1 MAVNYAAK
9 YSQQVDERFKLGAL
23 TSSLVNYAFEWLGV
37 STVKVYSMPTAA
49 MGDYTTEGA
58 SRYGTPEEL
67 GNEVQEM
74 TLAKDRA
81 FTFTID
87 KKSEDDTMGT
97 MEAGAALRRQIDEV
111 VIPEIDTYRIA
122 KLVAGADAGNIVKDT
137 AVTKANAYE
146 KFLAVQEILDNKKV
160 PTGGRICIC
169 TPGYYNM
176 LKLDEAFTKKGDMAT
191 QIAINGLVGEV
202 DGVYFVKAPKSYFPE
217 KVHFIIT
224 NPIVMPSPIKLAEYK
239 IHDDAPGISGYLVA
253 VYSAMVLSIC
263 CSRDIRRLD
272 KTYIVE
278 RKNAT
283 L

>member
-239 IHDDAPGISGYLVA
+239 IHDDAPGISGYLVEGRVRYDA
-253 VYSAMVLSIC
+253 LVLNKKKDAIGVC
-263 CSRDIRRLD
+263 EDPA
-272 KTYIVE
+272 E
-278 RKNAT
+278 
-283 L
+283 

>member
-97 MEAGAALRRQIDEV
+97 MEAGAALRRHIDEV
-111 VIPEIDTYRIA
+111 VIPEIDTYRIS

-239 IHDDAPGISGYLVA
+239 IHDDAPGISGYLVEGRVRYDA
-253 VYSAMVLSIC
+253 FVLNKKKDAIGVC
-263 CSRDIRRLD
+263 EDP
-272 KTYIVE
+272 TE
-278 RKNAT
+278 
-283 L
+283 

>member
-122 KLVAGADAGNIVKDT
+122 KLVADADAGNIVKDT

-239 IHDDAPGISGYLVA
+239 IHDDAPGISGYLVEGRVRYDA
-253 VYSAMVLSIC
+253 FV
-263 CSRDIRRLD
+263 LD
-272 KTYIVE
+272 KKKDAIGVCE
-278 RKNAT
+278 DPAE
-283 L
+283 

>member
-74 TLAKDRA
+74 TLSKDRA

-239 IHDDAPGISGYLVA
+239 IHDDAPGISGYLVEGRVRYDA
-253 VYSAMVLSIC
+253 FVLNKKKDAIGVC
-263 CSRDIRRLD
+263 EDP
-272 KTYIVE
+272 TE
-278 RKNAT
+278 
-283 L
+283 

>member
-137 AVTKANAYE
+137 VVTKANAYE

-239 IHDDAPGISGYLVA
+239 IHDDAPGISGYLVEGRVRYDA
-253 VYSAMVLSIC
+253 FVLNKKKDAIGVC
-263 CSRDIRRLD
+263 EDPA
-272 KTYIVE
+272 E
-278 RKNAT
+278 
-283 L
+283 

>member
-49 MGDYTTEGA
+49 MGDYATEGA

-239 IHDDAPGISGYLVA
+239 IHDDAPGISGYLVEGRVRYDA
-253 VYSAMVLSIC
+253 FVLNKKKDAIGVC
-263 CSRDIRRLD
+263 EDP
-272 KTYIVE
+272 TE
-278 RKNAT
+278 
-283 L
+283 

>member
-49 MGDYTTEGA
+49 MGDYTTEGT

-111 VIPEIDTYRIA
+111 VIPEIDTYRIS

-239 IHDDAPGISGYLVA
+239 IHDDAPGISGYLVEGRVRYDA
-253 VYSAMVLSIC
+253 FVLNKKKDAIGVC
-263 CSRDIRRLD
+263 EDPA
-272 KTYIVE
+272 E
-278 RKNAT
+278 
-283 L
+283 

>member
-23 TSSLVNYAFEWLGV
+23 TSSLVNYAFDWLGV
-37 STVKVYSMPTAA
+37 STVKVYSMPTAE
-49 MGDYTTEGA
+49 MTDYTLTG
-58 SRYGTPEEL
+58 SDRYGSPTEL
-67 GNEVQEM
+67 DNEVQEM

-111 VIPEIDTYRIA
+111 VIPEIDTYRIS

-217 KVHFIIT
+217 KVHFVIT
-224 NPIVMPSPIKLAEYK
+224 NPIVMPSPIKLSEYK
-239 IHDDAPGISGYLVA
+239 IHDDAPGISGYLVEGRIRYDA
-253 VYSAMVLSIC
+253 FVLNKKKDAIGVC
-263 CSRDIRRLD
+263 EDPAD
-272 KTYIVE
+272 
-278 RKNAT
+278 
-283 L
+283 

>member
-111 VIPEIDTYRIA
+111 VIPEIDTYRIS

-202 DGVYFVKAPKSYFPE
+202 DGVYFVKAPKSYFPG

-239 IHDDAPGISGYLVA
+239 IHDDAPGISGYLVEGRVRYDA
-253 VYSAMVLSIC
+253 FVLNKKKDAIGVC
-263 CSRDIRRLD
+263 EDP
-272 KTYIVE
+272 TE
-278 RKNAT
+278 
-283 L
+283 

>member
-111 VIPEIDTYRIA
+111 VIPEIDTYRIS

-169 TPGYYNM
+169 TRGYYNM

-239 IHDDAPGISGYLVA
+239 IHDDAPGISGYLVEGRVRYDA
-253 VYSAMVLSIC
+253 FVLNKKKDAIGVC
-263 CSRDIRRLD
+263 EDP
-272 KTYIVE
+272 TE
-278 RKNAT
+278 
-283 L
+283 

>member
-49 MGDYTTEGA
+49 MGDYTTDGA

-217 KVHFIIT
+217 KVNFIIT

-239 IHDDAPGISGYLVA
+239 IHDDAPGISGYLVEGRVRYDA
-253 VYSAMVLSIC
+253 FVLNKKKDAIGVC
-263 CSRDIRRLD
+263 EDP
-272 KTYIVE
+272 TE
-278 RKNAT
+278 
-283 L
+283 

>member
-9 YSQQVDERFKLGAL
+9 YSQQVDERFKLGSL
-23 TSSLVNYAFEWLGV
+23 TSSLVNYAFEWLGG

-239 IHDDAPGISGYLVA
+239 IHDDAPGISGYLVEGRVRYDA
-253 VYSAMVLSIC
+253 FVLNKKKDAIGVC
-263 CSRDIRRLD
+263 EDPT
-272 KTYIVE
+272 K
-278 RKNAT
+278 
-283 L
+283 

>member
-239 IHDDAPGISGYLVA
+239 IHDDAPDISGYLVEGRVRYDA
-253 VYSAMVLSIC
+253 FVLNKKKDAIGVC
-263 CSRDIRRLD
+263 EDP
-272 KTYIVE
+272 TE
-278 RKNAT
+278 
-283 L
+283 

>member
-217 KVHFIIT
+217 KVNFIIT

-239 IHDDAPGISGYLVA
+239 IHDDAPGISGYLVEGRVRYDA
-253 VYSAMVLSIC
+253 FVLNKKKDAIGVC
-263 CSRDIRRLD
+263 EDP
-272 KTYIVE
+272 TE
-278 RKNAT
+278 
-283 L
+283 

>member
-239 IHDDAPGISGYLVA
+239 IHDDAPGISGYLVEGRVRYDA
-253 VYSAMVLSIC
+253 FVLNKKKDAIGVC
-263 CSRDIRRLD
+263 EDP
-272 KTYIVE
+272 E
-278 RKNAT
+278 E
-283 L
+283 

>member
-67 GNEVQEM
+67 ENEVQEM

-202 DGVYFVKAPKSYFPE
+202 DGVYFVKAPKPYFPE

-239 IHDDAPGISGYLVA
+239 IHDDAPGISGYLVEGRVRYDA
-253 VYSAMVLSIC
+253 FVLNKKKDAIGVC
-263 CSRDIRRLD
+263 EDPA
-272 KTYIVE
+272 E
-278 RKNAT
+278 
-283 L
+283 

>member
-1 MAVNYAAK
+1 
-9 YSQQVDERFKLGAL
+9 
-23 TSSLVNYAFEWLGV
+23 
-37 STVKVYSMPTAA
+37 

-239 IHDDAPGISGYLVA
+239 IHDDAPGISGYLLRDV
-253 VYSAMVLSIC
+253 SAMMHSYFNKKKDAIGVC
-263 CSRDIRRLD
+263 EDPA
-272 KTYIVE
+272 E
-278 RKNAT
+278 
-283 L
+283 